1 MTTRTPGMAAVAVDT
16 PAHADDQS
24 LMATPTAGTVAR
36 LWPWLR
42 PLTATAT
49 LTRKVGTGAFR
60 TGLELIDSRSDGHAS
75 PKGAR

>member
-1 MTTRTPGMAAVAVDT
+1 MTTRTAAT
-16 PAHADDQS
+16 
-24 LMATPTAGTVAR
+24 ATR

-60 TGLELIDSRSDGHAS
+60 TGLELIDSRSDGLAP